1 MLDPRNE
8 ETSENMSV
16 RPARVSRA
24 APRRT
29 WTTFAW
35 SSRRNGA
42 HGRASSHRVWHLLPA
57 RGRRGLFR
65 AAPDRLS
72 SPGRVRTPTA
82 GRRARRVAG
91 MAVAIAGKRAGAGV
105 RVVSARPDAGAEW
118 PRAKRAFIP
127 PPGRFGGRDRRE
139 APGRGLREAAGP
151 RGWLLREGC
160 APGGPGHR

>member
-72 SPGRVRTPTA
+72 SPA
-82 GRRARRVAG
+82 GYARRPPAG
-91 MAVAIAGKRAGAGV
+91 GGG
-105 RVVSARPDAGAEW
+105 
-118 PRAKRAFIP
+118 
-127 PPGRFGGRDRRE
+127 GGR
-139 APGRGLREAAGP
+139 AWPGA
-151 RGWLLREGC
+151 
-160 APGGPGHR
+160 APGGRGGGGGPAAG

>member
-82 GRRARRVAG
+82 GRRARRG
-91 MAVAIAGKRAGAGV
+91 AGKAGGPPRGGGGGGGRGAG
-105 RVVSARPDAGAEW
+105 G
-118 PRAKRAFIP
+118 P
-127 PPGRFGGRDRRE
+127 PP
-139 APGRGLREAAGP
+139 
-151 RGWLLREGC
+151 
-160 APGGPGHR
+160 